1 MDIGVLTA
9 RDEDYHPNRR
19 LKEAAIAKGLTL
31 ELIDPRRVSPVIASG
46 VLGMKGGK
54 NNGMPGVILPRQ
66 GAQITESSMVV
77 LSHLH
82 AMGIPFVNGPES
94 ILAAR
99 NKFLTMQILAA
110 EGIKV
115 PDSAFVN
122 SASGFFD
129 AVDQLGGYPVVCKK
143 TIGRKGRGVFLVQGK
158 EQGADLMEKQ
168 LVSSEGLMLQ
178 RFIPPD
184 GRRDLRVFVIG
195 GRVAGAMEIFAL
207 EGDFRANFSISGK
220 SMPVDLPGKA
230 EKAAIQSAL
239 AMGLEIAGVDLIGEG
254 ENGYF
259 VIEANYAPGFRGLE
273 AATGIDIAVKII
285 DHAASFL

>member
-19 LKEAAIAKGLTL
+19 LKEAAVARGLALT
-31 ELIDPRRVSPVIASG
+31 LIDPRGVSPMIESG

-82 AMGIPFVNGPES
+82 AMGIPFVNGPAS

-110 EGIKV
+110 ERITV

-122 SASGFFD
+122 SASGFFG
-129 AVDQLGGYPVVCKK
+129 AVDRLGGYPVVCKK
-143 TIGRKGRGVFLVQGK
+143 TTGRKGRGVFLVKGK
-158 EQGADLMEKQ
+158 EQAADLMEKH
-168 LVSSEGLMLQ
+168 LVPSEGLMLQ
-178 RFIPPD
+178 RFIPPG

-195 GRVAGAMEIFAL
+195 GRIAGAMEIFAL

-239 AMGLEIAGVDLIGEG
+239 AMGLEIAGVDLIGNG
-254 ENGYF
+254 ENEYF
-259 VIEANYAPGFRGLE
+259 VIETNSAPGFRGLE

>member
-9 RDEDYHPNRR
+9 RDKDYHPNRR

-31 ELIDPRRVSPVIASG
+31 ALIDPRRVSPVIASG
-46 VLGMKGGK
+46 ALGMKVGK
-54 NNGMPGVILPRQ
+54 NNGMPEVILPRQ

-82 AMGIPFVNGPES
+82 AMGIPLVNDPAS

-110 EGIKV
+110 DGIKV

-122 SASGFFD
+122 SVAGFFE
-129 AVDQLGGYPVVCKK
+129 AVGQLGGYPLVCKK
-143 TIGRKGRGVFLVQGK
+143 TIGRKGRGVFLVKGK
-158 EQGADLMEKQ
+158 EQAADLMEKQ

-178 RFIPPD
+178 RFIPPG

-195 GRVAGAMEIFAL
+195 GKVAGAMEIFAP

-230 EKAAIQSAL
+230 AKTAIQSAL
-239 AMGLEIAGVDLIGEG
+239 AMGLEIAGVDLIGDA

-273 AATGIDIAVKII
+273 AATGIDIAAKII

>member
-9 RDEDYHPNRR
+9 RDEEYHPNRR
-19 LKEAAIAKGLTL
+19 LKEAAVAKGLTL
-31 ELIDPRRVSPVIASG
+31 ALIDPRRVSPVIASG
-46 VLGMKGGK
+46 ALGMKGGK

-66 GAQITESSMVV
+66 GSQISESSLVV

-110 EGIKV
+110 KGIKV

-122 SASGFFD
+122 SVAGFFG
-129 AVDQLGGYPVVCKK
+129 AADQLGGYPLVCKK
-143 TIGRKGRGVFLVQGK
+143 TIGRKGRGVFLVNGK
-158 EQGADLMEKQ
+158 EQAAELMEKH
-168 LVSSEGLMLQ
+168 LVPSEGLMLQ
-178 RFIPPD
+178 RFIPPG
-184 GRRDLRVFVIG
+184 GRRDLRVLVIG
-195 GRVAGAMEIFAL
+195 GRVAGAMEIFPP
-207 EGDFRANFSISGK
+207 EDDFRANFSISGE
-220 SMPVDLPGKA
+220 SMPVELPGKA
-230 EKAAIQSAL
+230 EKMAIQSAL
-239 AMGLEIAGVDLIGEG
+239 AMGLEIAGVDLIDAGES
-254 ENGYF
+254 GYF

-273 AATGIDIAVKII
+273 AATNIDIAGKII